1 MRRIVLAVVVGAL
14 GLGSTLA
21 GGLVLASTSAST
33 APSPA
38 ELAEFAEIPPGLAAV
53 YQAAAASCPG
63 LPWPVLAAVGW
74 VESRHGDGHV
84 DPATGQVD
92 PPIVGPALDGRD
104 GRARLADPTS
114 PDGYAHALGPLQVLP
129 TTWAA
134 WATLAPRRPTGAT
147 PDPQNAWDAAYTAAR
162 ILCAG
167 RPQVGDVAAALFA
180 YNHSA
185 AYVDAVL
192 AKAAAY
198 AGTAR
203 SDSSAQAVDPG
214 PGRTF
219 PGDPNTVVA
228 AALGQ
233 LGVPYVWGGHSPGVA
248 LDCSGLVVV
257 AYRAAGIALPRTTF
271 EQVAYGVTVPVADLA
286 AGDLL
291 FARGGEPAHD
301 LGHVALYLGD
311 GLEVVAPHTG
321 DVVRVHPVPYA
332 SIQLA
337 RRVLT
342 GP

>member
-1 MRRIVLAVVVGAL
+1 MRRVVLAVAL
-14 GLGSTLA
+14 GTLALGSTLA
-21 GGLVLASTSAST
+21 GGLVLAGTAAVT

-38 ELAEFAEIPPGLAAV
+38 ALAEIPPGLLAV
-53 YQAAAASCPG
+53 YQDAAATCPG

-74 VESRHGDGHV
+74 IESRHGDGHV
-84 DPATGQVD
+84 DVATGQVA
-92 PPIVGPALDGRD
+92 PPVVGPALDGRD
-104 GRARLADPTS
+104 GRARITDPTS
-114 PDGYAHALGPLQVLP
+114 LDGYAHALGPLQILS
-129 TTWAA
+129 TTWAT
-134 WATLAPRRPTGAT
+134 WATLAPGRPADAT

-167 RPQVGDVAAALFA
+167 RSQLRDVRAALFA

-198 AGTAR
+198 AGAAPADGAATV
-203 SDSSAQAVDPG
+203 VDPG

-228 AALGQ
+228 AALSQ
-233 LGVPYVWGGHSPGVA
+233 LGVPYVWGGDTPGVA
-248 LDCSGLVVV
+248 LDCSGLVLV
-257 AYRAAGIALPRTTF
+257 AYRAAGVALPRTTF
-271 EQVAYGVTVPVADLA
+271 EQVTYGVTVPLA
-286 AGDLL
+286 ALAPGDLL
-291 FARGGEPAHD
+291 FTRGGQPTHD

-321 DVVRVHPVPYA
+321 DVVRVQPVPYA
-332 SIQLA
+332 AIQLA
-337 RRVLT
+337 RRILT